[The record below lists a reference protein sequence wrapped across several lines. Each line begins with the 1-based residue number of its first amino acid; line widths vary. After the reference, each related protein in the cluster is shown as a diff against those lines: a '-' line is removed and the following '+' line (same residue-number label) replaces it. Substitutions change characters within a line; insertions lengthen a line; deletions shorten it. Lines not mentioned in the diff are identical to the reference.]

1 MFNKYLGSILRHAF
15 TVAAGAL
22 GAIGVSE
29 VQQAQFI
36 AINSEIILSVLIYGI
51 GQSAS
56 FIRIQ
61 KTK

>member
-29 VQQAQFI
+29 AQQAQFI
-36 AINSEIILSVLIYGI
+36 AINSEIILSVLIYGV
-51 GQSAS
+51 GQSLS
-56 FIRIQ
+56 FL
-61 KTK
+61 KVSK